1 MDDGNEMRVL
11 MLAGGGGMA
20 RALALAARL
29 GIPDILDGGALPAP
43 EIARRTASDPD
54 VLARL
59 LQTLVFC
66 GVFTCDDAG
75 GFALSP
81 DFAPLRADHPR
92 SVRNLAILM
101 AETYDDACAAM
112 PETVRTGRSAF
123 QHVFGVPLY
132 EFLEYRPDVG
142 EVFDAA
148 MAELARPTAAA
159 LAEEY
164 DFAHVRTLVD
174 IGGGDGTMLSGIL
187 ARHPHLRG
195 ICVDR
200 PTVCAR
206 GAAAQAASAGDPVA
220 ERITFTAA
228 DIFDEVPDGGD
239 RYLLKNVLHDWPDE
253 TCLRVLTAIGR
264 AVRRTADARQPGLA
278 PPRLLVLEP
287 LFDEPADA
295 PHVLFQMLMC
305 GKDAGGR
312 GEPELRAL
320 LERADFTL
328 VSARPSA
335 GGRHV
340 FECVPKG

>member
-1 MDDGNEMRVL
+1 MDDGDEMRVL
-11 MLAGGGGMA
+11 MLAGAGGMA
-20 RALALAARL
+20 RALAVAARL
-29 GIPDILDGGALPAP
+29 GIPDLLDGGALPAP
-43 EIARRTASDPD
+43 EIARRTSSDPD
-54 VLARL
+54 VLVRL
-59 LQTLVFC
+59 LETLVFC

-75 GFALSP
+75 EFALSP

-92 SVRNLAILM
+92 SVRNLAILL
-101 AETYDDACAAM
+101 AETYDDAAAAM
-112 PETVRTGRSAF
+112 METVRTGRPAF
-123 QHVFGVPLY
+123 PHVFGAPLY

-142 EVFDAA
+142 QVFDAA

-164 DFAHVRTLVD
+164 DFADVRTLVD
-174 IGGGDGTMLSGIL
+174 VGGGDGTVLSGIL

-206 GAAAQAASAGDPVA
+206 AEAAHAASAGDDVTA
-220 ERITFTAA
+220 RITFAAA
-228 DIFDEVPDGGD
+228 DIFEEVPDGGD

-264 AVRRTADARQPGLA
+264 AIRRTCDARQPGLA

-287 LFDEPADA
+287 LLEQPTDA

-305 GKDAGGR
+305 GKDAAGR
-312 GEPELRAL
+312 GEPEMRAL
-320 LERADFTL
+320 LERADFTPL
-328 VSARPSA
+328 SARPSA
-335 GGRHV
+335 GGRHI